1 MYERSAIIL
10 EKYYNNLF
18 GFDKKDNLKIIYKD
32 FKYTTEEIQ
41 KYQEIIKE
49 EDHIIN
55 EFDRIANEIRK
66 LQQEQ
71 KRIYKANIKCEEERN
86 QLFDDFDEEPS
97 ITEKKLI
104 KIEEKLKE
112 NNKNLEEIR
121 EKFIKYMSEFT
132 EKQAER
138 NKISRN
144 RRAEE
149 KEYLQ
154 LIEKSNN
161 DIESISGETIVK
173 IKKFI
178 NSESEEYTTEI
189 IEMMINNGKDERVPF
204 NKDVISNAVKIRN
217 DIAQKEASCYIMV
230 YDKLKKILS
239 EVNNDDIKIDKHIKT
254 LRDISVKLAF
264 LKAQKMYIV
273 SFLDNERMTA
283 INGIKL
289 HNNLMKESCEE
300 FNIDMAQFNNLY
312 ELILREVSGKSSK
325 KAYKELYNKE
335 YLQQIEEKEK
345 NFEKELNNIKVNS
358 GAIINSSYWRI
369 EEIKNI
375 YEVFKKEVTEKFEKD
390 LSEFTLEK
398 ETNEEQEE
406 EKTEKI
412 QDAIFEK
419 NIDEEYEEFDEE
431 YEDDDEEYEDD
442 DEEYEDDDEEY
453 VDDDEEYEDDDEE
466 YEDDDEEYEDDD
478 EEYIDNDE
486 EYEDDDEEYEDDD
499 EEYEDDDEEY
509 VDDDEEYEDD
519 DEDEDV
525 DDNEDNNNTTKRGK
539 GLFNKFFK
547 DK

>member
-71 KRIYKANIKCEEERN
+71 KKIYKANIKCEEERN

-204 NKDVISNAVKIRN
+204 NKDVILNAVKIRN

-453 VDDDEEYEDDDEE
+453 IND
-466 YEDDDEEYEDDD
+466 
-478 EEYIDNDE
+478 DE